1 MLTAAAR
8 WGGGEGER
16 PFLPR
21 AFSVLRTAEVSD
33 RASGRLPLQFLLE
46 DVGPG
51 TARLCQLAA
60 GEQLLLV
67 GPLGNGFAP
76 PRAGRT
82 PLLLGGGVGIAPP
95 AICQDRLDP
104 RPRALLGFRDAA
116 RVPGGSLLQNVTL
129 ATDDGSAGHHGLV
142 TDLLVDALAADP
154 EHEVYACGR
163 RRCSRPCAGCVRA
176 AARRPNWRFAARR
189 VFGEALLERFPF
201 SAFVSKTVTLAP
213 RQGNPPPR
221 LWELPAGLLMALHP
235 RTRAPW
241 LGGGTGGL
249 SGPAVRAIA
258 LAHVQAVR
266 AAVALPIVAM
276 GGVGERSRR
285 G

>member
-1 MLTAAAR
+1 MAPAGAARVAAPFGRRAAVITDLQRLGAHTVLTCEDPGGPPPAPGQFYMLTAAAR

-116 RVPGGSLLQNVTL
+116 RVPGDSLLLNVTL

-142 TDLLVDALAADP
+142 TDLLVDALPPTPSTRSTRA
-154 EHEVYACGR
+154 GR
-163 RRCSRPCAGCVRA
+163 RRCLRLCAGCVRA

-201 SAFVSKTVTLAP
+201 SAFASAARRWP
-213 RQGNPPPR
+213 SSCRRSPP
-221 LWELPAGLLMALHP
+221 G
-235 RTRAPW
+235 
-241 LGGGTGGL
+241 
-249 SGPAVRAIA
+249 
-258 LAHVQAVR
+258 
-266 AAVALPIVAM
+266 
-276 GGVGERSRR
+276 RR
-285 G
+285 WRRWS